1 MEVFISLEFGSPT
14 LIFKLREPFSGYRT
28 MIFAIEEPEND
39 SRSLKVKA
47 GAPNA
52 VPEV

>member
-1 MEVFISLEFGSPT
+1 MEVFTLLEFGSPT
-14 LIFKLREPFSGYRT
+14 SIFKLREPFSGYQT
-28 MIFAIEEPEND
+28 MIFAIEQPENG
-39 SRSLKVKA
+39 SQSLKVKA

>member
-1 MEVFISLEFGSPT
+1 MEVFISLEFGSST
-14 LIFKLREPFSGYRT
+14 LIFKLRGPFSGYQT
-28 MIFAIEEPEND
+28 MIFAIEELENG
-39 SRSLKVKA
+39 SLSLKVKA

>member
-1 MEVFISLEFGSPT
+1 MEMFISLEFGSPT
-14 LIFKLREPFSGYRT
+14 LIFKLRESFSGYQT
-28 MIFAIEEPEND
+28 MIFAKEEPENC

>member
-1 MEVFISLEFGSPT
+1 MEVFISLEFGFPT

-28 MIFAIEEPEND
+28 MIFKIEQPENG